1 MSAGL
6 GRPLI
11 VTVLDQPAA
20 MRVLASD
27 ARGRVALATVAL
39 VAGLGLLAAA
49 LVAVLVA

>member
-1 MSAGL
+1 MSAGV

-27 ARGRVALATVAL
+27 ARARVVLAAVALA
-39 VAGLGLLAAA
+39 AGFGLLAAA
-49 LVAVLVA
+49 VVALLLG

>member
-27 ARGRVALATVAL
+27 ARGRVGVAAAAL
-39 VAGLGLLAAA
+39 VAGFGLLAAA
-49 LVAVLVA
+49 VVALLV